1 VERAKPTK
9 PVRVLLMNMPRLLFD
24 MIKGTIVSCQT
35 VQVVNE
41 TIIQG
46 KILPAA
52 VAAKADVVIVDD
64 KDASTENCYQ
74 VLYRR
79 PQLRILMIS
88 RDGRRGLLYELR
100 PRITA
105 IEEIS
110 AENLIA
116 ALRGRASIAGNEEMP
131 QQ

>member
-1 VERAKPTK
+1 
-9 PVRVLLMNMPRLLFD
+9 
-24 MIKGTIVSCQT
+24 
-35 VQVVNE
+35 
-41 TIIQG
+41 
-46 KILPAA
+46 
-52 VAAKADVVIVDD
+52 
-64 KDASTENCYQ
+64 
-74 VLYRR
+74 
-79 PQLRILMIS
+79 MIS
-88 RDGRRGLLYELR
+88 RDGRRGSLYELR